1 VANLSSQLIISVV
14 DKVTAPARAITKTV
28 NGLTSQLAENNR
40 RLDAM
45 RGRMVETAAVAYGL
59 FRAIKAP
66 VMAAVEFESAMADV
80 RKVVDFETPE
90 AFAKMGSDIVEM
102 STRIP
107 IAAKG
112 LAEIVAAAGQA
123 GMAGDEL
130 LQFAE
135 MAAKVGVAFDMS
147 SGEVGTALAKI
158 KTQLAFTVGE
168 TSALADAINH
178 LSNTSASSAP
188 DIVNYMKRVAATG
201 EIYGFTAEQTAA
213 IGSAMIA
220 AGAEAEVAATSFRNM
235 GRALAKGG
243 EATERQRKAFGRLGL
258 DTVKVA
264 KQFNEDAVGTVRDV
278 LTRINELP
286 EHLRANAI
294 SEIFGDEARALAPLV
309 GQIELYDKA
318 IASVA
323 AQANYLGSSQKE
335 YDARAAT
342 TANSMQLFANKAT
355 AAGIAIGG
363 ALLPALNDIMDALGP
378 VIMAA
383 AKFAENNPRLTQTV
397 VALAAGLVAL
407 RVASLAARFGLLWM
421 RGGFLSAAIVGL
433 KGVGAAAN
441 GTGTALRAMRNAATG
456 GAARRIAVDAAANAK
471 ALYDQRQAAF
481 AGAVHMR
488 GLAKAGNV
496 AGLSMADA
504 TKAVAATGKE
514 ATAART
520 ALAAANTQLRAT
532 GPAARAGAAGVAVM
546 KGAMTALK
554 LAIIGT
560 GIGAIVI
567 AIALAGTWIYNN
579 WSGIREMFVGIGEGI
594 KAAFPGAAAAIDTIS
609 TAMGT
614 LFGWLGDITGPLDAS
629 AEDWRQF
636 GFTIGETIGG
646 IPAAITAFVADFA
659 AAGTAIAKGLVDAVK
674 AAIDGLVNWF
684 AGIPQRIKDA
694 VGRIDLSSLVTWPKM
709 PSLFGG
715 GSEVEAAV
723 APAIAGHKA
732 MGGPVAA
739 AKTYLVGERGPELFT
754 PRVPGHIS
762 TARETATALANIGR
776 GMSMP
781 APRGAP
787 AMVAN
792 DNRAAANSNVAPVV
806 NNTFGDININ
816 GSNLTVDQ
824 VRREFGRE
832 AGALMRRSF
841 SDGGR

>member
-1 VANLSSQLIISVV
+1 MASLSSQLVISLV
-14 DKVTAPARAITKTV
+14 DKVTAPARGIARAV
-28 NGLTSQLAENNR
+28 SGLQSQLAENNR

-158 KTQLAFTVGE
+158 KTQLNISVEG

-178 LSNTSASSAP
+178 LSNTSASAAP

-201 EIYGFTAEQTAA
+201 EMYGFTATQTAA

-220 AGAEAEVAATSFRNM
+220 AGAEAEVAATSFRNV
-235 GRALAKGG
+235 GRALSKG
-243 EATERQRKAFGRLGL
+243 ESATKRQAAAFKRLGL
-258 DTVKVA
+258 DAGEVA
-264 KQFNEDAVGTVRDV
+264 KRFNEDAVGTLRDV
-278 LTRINELP
+278 ITRINELP
-286 EHLRANAI
+286 EHLRANAL

-318 IASVA
+318 LASVA
-323 AQANYLGSSQKE
+323 VQANYLGSSQME

-407 RVASLAARFGLLWM
+407 RVAGLAARFGLLWM
-421 RGGFLSAAIVGL
+421 KGGFLSAAIVGL
-433 KGVGAAAN
+433 KGVSAAAA
-441 GTGTALRAMRNAATG
+441 GTGTALRGMRNAATG
-456 GAARRIAVDAAANAK
+456 GATRRIAVDAAANAK
-471 ALYDQRQAAF
+471 ALYAQRQAAF
-481 AGAVHMR
+481 ASAVHMR
-488 GLAKAGNV
+488 GLAKAGGV

-504 TKAVAATGKE
+504 TKAVAATGRE

-546 KGAMTALK
+546 KGAMNALK

-594 KAAFPGAAAAIDTIS
+594 KAAFPGAAAAIDSIS

-629 AEDWRQF
+629 AEDWRAY
-636 GFTIGETIGG
+636 GRGIGEAIGG
-646 IPAAITAFVADFA
+646 AAQTAKDAFNDLVA
-659 AAGTAIAKGLVDAVK
+659 
-674 AAIDGLVNWF
+674 WF
-684 AGIPQRIKDA
+684 AGIPKRIKEA
-694 VGRIDLSSLVTWPKM
+694 IGKIDLSNLITWPKM
-709 PSLFGG
+709 PAFLGG
-715 GSEVEAAV
+715 GSPAADTAAV
-723 APAIAGHKA
+723 AIAGHKA

-739 AKTYLVGERGPELFT
+739 AKTYLVGEKGPELFT
-754 PRVPGHIS
+754 PNVPGHIS
-762 TARETATALANIGR
+762 TARETAAALANMGG
-776 GMSMP
+776 GMSLP

-787 AMVAN
+787 AMAM
-792 DNRAAANSNVAPVV
+792 AANSNRQAANDHRPAPSI
-806 NNTFGDININ
+806 TFGDININ
-816 GSNLTVDQ
+816 GSNLTADQ

-832 AGALMRRSF
+832 VGALMRSQF
-841 SDGGR
+841 SDGGM